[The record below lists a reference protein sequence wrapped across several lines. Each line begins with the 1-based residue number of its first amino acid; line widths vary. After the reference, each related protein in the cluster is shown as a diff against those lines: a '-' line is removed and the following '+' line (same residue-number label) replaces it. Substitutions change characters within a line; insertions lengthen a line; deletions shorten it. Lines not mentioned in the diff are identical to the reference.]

1 MLEDRVGDFRL
12 YSKTHLPVTETEAGR
27 MINAAILKRWQR
39 KGFVAGHT
47 FLLLGRFS
55 GQADYELTLSG
66 VQEIDWS
73 IALQIVSSVTAFL
86 VPWRES
92 YRFELRYV
100 LVDVRTGAV
109 YHAAVADGYT
119 KWTHLFLLFA
129 APFADNGEA
138 QMLDAIA
145 DHVYE
150 QFRVQGAF
158 AR

>member
-1 MLEDRVGDFRL
+1 MNDNVCA
-12 YSKTHLPVTETEAGR
+12 T
-27 MINAAILKRWQR
+27 AI
-39 KGFVAGHT
+39 GPG
-47 FLLLGRFS
+47 
-55 GQADYELTLSG
+55 YELTLSG

-73 IALQIVSSVTAFL
+73 IALQIVGSVTAFL

-92 YRFELRYV
+92 YRFDLKYA
-100 LVDVRTGAV
+100 LVDVRTGTV
-109 YHAAVADGYT
+109 YHAAVADGYA
-119 KWTHLFLLFA
+119 KWTQLFLLFA

-150 QFRVQGAF
+150 QFRIQGAF